1 MRIWLSNVGT
11 QAIGDIWLVG
21 GLEDEF
27 WVEESEDQGA
37 AEISA
42 LASETFISNNSLLPR
57 TPYRI
62 PFPSEKPS
70 LSPGA
75 NFEIPFVLHANK
87 LGEQELCLLFTF
99 REGDGTAFHCVRLAR
114 FFEVRPLLSATLA
127 SGPGQGLE
135 NLFTSCLE
143 VRNIS
148 PSAVATLSQVVTLS
162 PTWSCKPLTSP
173 NRESLLPSQSSQLP
187 ISLNPRKG
195 MPHFNDTFEF
205 VIGKLTN
212 ILKGQPVDESLPP
225 PIDILCNYINETPS
239 YSIQA
244 RSTMS
249 LLQQGRRNI
258 IIRQLAT
265 QHPYIAPDIHPHIFP
280 LYHPHS
286 LDIILFWEV
295 PSDGRSGHILVSGAI
310 LGAEHGALNAA
321 IQETE
326 EMKVKRSMYAET
338 QRERSSVLEALRA
351 SEWNAEMNPVSL
363 VITEPGVVRH
373 NFSELSCHVPV
384 NLMLRN
390 FSMTHPSKYTLKLA
404 SEVIPDD
411 PSGLKDLAPPSWIGR
426 LTFRG
431 TLEPMQHTIL
441 KPTLL
446 ATAPDT
452 YALDGW
458 QLEVE
463 VGQRTDQGWQT
474 LYRYLE
480 KPSRDHRPCV
490 IVVAASPQ

>member
-1 MRIWLSNVGT
+1 
-11 QAIGDIWLVG
+11 
-21 GLEDEF
+21 
-27 WVEESEDQGA
+27 
-37 AEISA
+37 
-42 LASETFISNNSLLPR
+42 
-57 TPYRI
+57 
-62 PFPSEKPS
+62 
-70 LSPGA
+70 
-75 NFEIPFVLHANK
+75 
-87 LGEQELCLLFTF
+87 
-99 REGDGTAFHCVRLAR
+99 
-114 FFEVRPLLSATLA
+114 
-127 SGPGQGLE
+127 
-135 NLFTSCLE
+135 
-143 VRNIS
+143 
-148 PSAVATLSQVVTLS
+148 
-162 PTWSCKPLTSP
+162 
-173 NRESLLPSQSSQLP
+173 
-187 ISLNPRKG
+187 

-225 PIDILCNYINETPS
+225 PIDILCNYINEVCELTMHVAYKADVFAKTPS

-373 NFSELSCHVPV
+373 NFSELSVPTV
-384 NLMLRN
+384 HPLRD
-390 FSMTHPSKYTLKLA
+390 FFT
-404 SEVIPDD
+404 VI
-411 PSGLKDLAPPSWIGR
+411 LR
-426 LTFRG
+426 
-431 TLEPMQHTIL
+431 
-441 KPTLL
+441 
-446 ATAPDT
+446 
-452 YALDGW
+452 
-458 QLEVE
+458 
-463 VGQRTDQGWQT
+463 
-474 LYRYLE
+474 
-480 KPSRDHRPCV
+480 
-490 IVVAASPQ
+490 